1 MFYLPDSSRRTEIT
15 VIDGEAPPLKER
27 A

>member
-1 MFYLPDSSRRTEIT
+1 MFYFPHSSRRTEIT